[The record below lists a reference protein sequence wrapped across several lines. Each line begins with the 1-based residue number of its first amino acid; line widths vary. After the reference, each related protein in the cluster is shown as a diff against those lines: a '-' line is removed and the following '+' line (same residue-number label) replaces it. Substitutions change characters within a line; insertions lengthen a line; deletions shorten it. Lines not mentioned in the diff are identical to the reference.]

1 MRYKSMLYYYYNQ
14 EMLNKGI
21 EIGYTQYDTNE
32 ITPLKLKRAITQCSN
47 YLYSKR
53 TKRES
58 LLKEIAILE
67 ENENYQS
74 KNDAIYKISE
84 FDKWIVKACFSIIT
98 ILTSV
103 LQKLL
108 EDEVGMK
115 YAYILIIILIYSA
128 LIDFAKNN
136 MPDVKLSKTDAFY
149 DKNLKNTFKKVI
161 KTMLTEYN
169 ELKNMSE
176 FEFEEWFTNQM
187 YAMLT
192 I

>member
-1 MRYKSMLYYYYNQ
+1 M
-14 EMLNKGI
+14 
-21 EIGYTQYDTNE
+21 
-32 ITPLKLKRAITQCSN
+32 
-47 YLYSKR
+47 
-53 TKRES
+53 
-58 LLKEIAILE
+58 E

-115 YAYILIIILIYSA
+115 YAYILIIISIYSA

-187 YAMLT
+187 YTMLT

>member
-1 MRYKSMLYYYYNQ
+1 MFH
-14 EMLNKGI
+14 
-21 EIGYTQYDTNE
+21 
-32 ITPLKLKRAITQCSN
+32 

-53 TKRES
+53 TKREC

-74 KNDAIYKISE
+74 KNDVTYKISE

-108 EDEVGMK
+108 ADEVGMK
-115 YAYILIIILIYSA
+115 YAYILIIISIYSA

-136 MPDVKLSKTDAFY
+136 MPDIKLSKTDAFY

-187 YAMLT
+187 YTMLT